1 MNTLYPEEENIN
13 ISENYYTFIK
23 QISEDFSKY
32 ISNYKTATIE
42 YIKKLTFNQEKYGH
56 RLLDP
61 KYLQKDVKTE
71 HLTSLISLIPKIV
84 EQQMINFEYFDSGID
99 NKITKFEQILKDKNT
114 EFIECQNNFKEVKN
128 ELIKNYKEIEKIKL
142 NFMNNITSAEE
153 TIHKFYMKKNNK
165 KKNNSKLNISR
176 LNTFDSNYSLNYIS
190 FEDQVSSS
198 IQKTKKLEEEY
209 KNYISKVK
217 DVEKYYNE
225 IAGNS
230 KDILRNILSQIST
243 GLKDLICDCMVFLQN
258 CFKIPLSEIDTYLQE
273 VISLDEY
280 SKIDEIIKSS
290 YKKENNLVSINPEK
304 YILKFFQPKNNNL
317 QKNNSNN
324 NILNKSLSD
333 NINNNNSNSILQIEE
348 EMDFAQ
354 EEEIFMTIKKMME
367 NFDLLEKNNYDLD
380 IEEEKLRC
388 KYLTLKILSFAPTN
402 KLYSSQIPSITDE
415 EVIEIDDMLKKKQN
429 RVIFLQK
436 LSQFR
441 TRGIFEIP
449 EREYIILSRLFNKI
463 VKMVESDEDYDSAV
477 NIIILS
483 QTYYIMIDNK
493 KEYLQNRIMNNELF
507 KTKKFWETFI
517 KYSIDKEIA
526 LSKKNDEKNGVL
538 VENEKENEEKYSNI
552 VFAQLVPINDNMIEF
567 GLDINIVEEIIL
579 PIIKEYKISPE
590 LAEVITSVINSKKL
604 EFKVNNKQM
613 KNEIN
618 SKENNENDKNNII
631 NNYENNEDLK

>member
-198 IQKTKKLEEEY
+198 IQKTKKIEEEY

-304 YILKFFQPKNNNL
+304 YILKFFQPKNNSL
-317 QKNNSNN
+317 QKNNSNK

-631 NNYENNEDLK
+631 NNYDNYEDLK

>member
-61 KYLQKDVKTE
+61 KYLQKDIKTE
-71 HLTSLISLIPKIV
+71 HLISLISLIPKIV

-198 IQKTKKLEEEY
+198 IQKTKKIEEEY

-304 YILKFFQPKNNNL
+304 YILKFFQPKNNSL

-483 QTYYIMIDNK
+483 QTYYIMKDNK

-579 PIIKEYKISPE
+579 PIIEEYKISPE

-631 NNYENNEDLK
+631 NNYDNYEDLK

>member
-198 IQKTKKLEEEY
+198 IQKTKKIEEEY

-258 CFKIPLSEIDTYLQE
+258 CFKMPLSEIDTYLQE

-304 YILKFFQPKNNNL
+304 YILKFFQPKNNSL
-317 QKNNSNN
+317 QKNNSNK

-483 QTYYIMIDNK
+483 QTYYIMKDNK

-604 EFKVNNKQM
+604 ELKVNNKPM

-631 NNYENNEDLK
+631 NNYDNYEDLK